1 MKKYAP
7 AIALMAVGAC
17 AMFYGM
23 HRGEIETLLRKAV
36 MLCLEC
42 VGIG

>member
-1 MKKYAP
+1 MRKFLP
-7 AIALMAVGAC
+7 AAALMLIGAA
-17 AMFYGM
+17 AMLAGAY
-23 HRGEIETLLRKAV
+23 RGEIETVLRKAV